1 MTFGLLFKMDT
12 WNERFKSKTLLLVF
26 VFLNLTVWLFDFIV
40 SQNGMGSLFA
50 GLLHHCLDPQVV
62 DIESGDAHIDG
73 WVDGMVCGL
82 ARFRPIPWL

>member
-1 MTFGLLFKMDT
+1 MTFGLLLKMDS
-12 WNERFKSKTLLLVF
+12 WNERFESKTLLLVF

-50 GLLHHCLDPQVV
+50 GLLDHCLDPQVV